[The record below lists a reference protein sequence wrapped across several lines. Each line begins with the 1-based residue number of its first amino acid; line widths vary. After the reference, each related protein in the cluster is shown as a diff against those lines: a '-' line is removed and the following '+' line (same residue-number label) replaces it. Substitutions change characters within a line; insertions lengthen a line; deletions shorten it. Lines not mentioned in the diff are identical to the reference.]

1 MRGFIANLYPPPERL
16 LDAHLAMFD
25 RLFAQPARAAGA
37 ERWGLKE
44 TRLSADHAAYLKW
57 LFPRAKFLFLVRN
70 PYDAYRSYAARR
82 DAGWKWFNRWPDQPL
97 TVQNFARHWREL
109 TASFLA
115 GAEALQALLVRYED
129 LRTGDYAA
137 IEAYLGWPLAPE
149 AAKFKPADGPPP
161 VAAIPEIELTELDRE
176 VGPVARDLGY
186 PSPDIAAA
194 PLPAVDRVSTPSDR
208 SRCGGEK
215 IGTGTFAT
223 SDSSRFSR
231 LLLGASPISSQPRC
245 VILVPAAE
253 GIEPACE
260 EALRHLER
268 CGYPV
273 RRLPRCG
280 TIDRARNR
288 LATDALADG
297 FEETMWIGP
306 DIVFDP
312 GVVDR
317 LRAHGLPLVCGI
329 YPQPGRRELCCQVL
343 PGTPTVVFGDGG
355 GLLEIQYAGGGFLL
369 VRCAVYLAMQTQLQ
383 LPLCHESAQRPQVP
397 FFQPL
402 VSVEGGVSRYLPDD
416 YAFCERAR
424 RCGYRVHADTTLRL
438 SRLASYPY
446 SWEEAGTT
454 PQRYARFDLHL
465 QDG

>member
-1 MRGFIANLYPPPERL
+1 
-16 LDAHLAMFD
+16 LA
-25 RLFAQPARAAGA
+25 
-37 ERWGLKE
+37 
-44 TRLSADHAAYLKW
+44 SA
-57 LFPRAKFLFLVRN
+57 
-70 PYDAYRSYAARR
+70 
-82 DAGWKWFNRWPDQPL
+82 
-97 TVQNFARHWREL
+97 
-109 TASFLA
+109 
-115 GAEALQALLVRYED
+115 
-129 LRTGDYAA
+129 
-137 IEAYLGWPLAPE
+137 

-161 VAAIPEIELTELDRE
+161 LAAIPETELADLDRE
-176 VGPVARDLGY
+176 VSPVARDLGY
-186 PSPDIAAA
+186 PSPGIAAA
-194 PLPAVDRVSTPSDR
+194 PLPAVDRASTPSDR
-208 SRCGGEK
+208 S
-215 IGTGTFAT
+215 
-223 SDSSRFSR
+223 
-231 LLLGASPISSQPRC
+231 RC

-260 EALRHLER
+260 EALRQLER
-268 CGYPV
+268 SGYPV

-280 TIDRARNR
+280 TIDRARNG
-288 LATDALADG
+288 LATDALGDG

-312 GVVDR
+312 GADDR

-369 VRCAVYLAMQTQLQ
+369 ARREVYLCIQTQLH
-383 LPLCHESAQRPQVP
+383 LPLCHEPAQRPQVP

-402 VSVEGGVSRYLPDD
+402 VCAEGGVSRYLPDD

-424 RCGYRVHADTTLRL
+424 RCGYRIHADTTLRL
-438 SRLASYPY
+438 SRLASYAY

-454 PQRYARFDLHL
+454 PPRYARFDLHL